1 MLYNA
6 KNKSVKIGNT
16 SMNYAEFGNG
26 EKSLIMIPGLG
37 DGLRTD
43 NKLAHMYALLYG
55 KFAKDYKVYVF
66 SQKIDMPD
74 RYSTRKMARDIKE
87 AMDNLAIEQA
97 DVIGVSLGG
106 MIAQH

>member
-43 NKLAHMYALLYG
+43 N
-55 KFAKDYKVYVF
+55 
-66 SQKIDMPD
+66 
-74 RYSTRKMARDIKE
+74 
-87 AMDNLAIEQA
+87 
-97 DVIGVSLGG
+97 
-106 MIAQH
+106 